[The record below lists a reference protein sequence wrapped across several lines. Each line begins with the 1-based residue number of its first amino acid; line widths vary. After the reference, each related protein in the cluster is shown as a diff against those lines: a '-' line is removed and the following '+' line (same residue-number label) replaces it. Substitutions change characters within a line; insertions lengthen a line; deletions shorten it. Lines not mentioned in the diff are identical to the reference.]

1 MISASVKIDVPFF
14 DVDAYRVVWHGN
26 YARYLE
32 MARCQLLQ
40 DIGICYDQMEEA
52 GYFFPVVDMHIKY
65 VKPLVFKQKIN
76 VEARLVAWE
85 HKLVIHYIVCDAGT
99 GERLTKAHTH
109 QVAVSMPEQITQFQL
124 PSCITQVIEARRS
137 ATGQNA

>member
-1 MISASVKIDVPFF
+1 MISTSVQIDVPFF

-32 MARCQLLQ
+32 VARCQLLQ
-40 DIGICYDQMEEA
+40 NIGICYDRMEEA

-65 VKPLVFKQKIN
+65 VKPLVFKQKID

-85 HKLVIHYIVCDAGT
+85 HKLVIHYVVCDAET
-99 GERLTKAHTH
+99 GERMTRAHTH
-109 QVAVSMPEQITQFQL
+109 QVAVSMPGQITQFQL
-124 PSCITQVIEARRS
+124 PSFITQAIEAHQS
-137 ATGQNA
+137 ATGQQA